1 MPTPFYHLSLAE
13 ELLTHPSLPEPI
25 SQFLRKAR
33 GEFMFGNTAPDVQVI
48 SGQSRQETHFFNLP
62 ILEGDQPAWE
72 GIFVKYPQLSP
83 GRNLPVPQAA
93 FLAGYLCHL
102 QADWFWVKDI
112 FTPFF
117 GPRCSWGTFRQ
128 RLYYHNVLRAY
139 LDMRI
144 LPVLPGGMDACLSQ
158 VEPMSWIPFVADR
171 YLEQWRD
178 FLYPQLQPGA
188 NIQTVEVFSSRQGI
202 SPPEYYALLASEN
215 RMQQE
220 IFVHFPREL
229 VHNYR
234 QHVLDENM
242 HLLSDSMAF
251 SLHPIDTPHKGEMF
265 HGVQL

>member
-1 MPTPFYHLSLAE
+1 
-13 ELLTHPSLPEPI
+13 
-25 SQFLRKAR
+25 
-33 GEFMFGNTAPDVQVI
+33 MFGNTAPDVQVV

-72 GIFVKYPQLSP
+72 EIFIIYPQLKP
-83 GRNLPVPQAA
+83 TGNLPAPQAA

-112 FTPFF
+112 FAPFF

-139 LDMRI
+139 LDLRI
-144 LPVLPGGMDACLSQ
+144 LPELPRGMDTRLSQ
-158 VEPMSWIPFVADR
+158 VEPKSWIPFIADR
-171 YLEQWRD
+171 YFEQWRD

-202 SPPEYYALLASEN
+202 SPPEYYALLASES

-220 IFVHFPREL
+220 IFVHFPLEL
-229 VHNYR
+229 VQNYR

-251 SLHPIDTPHKGEMF
+251 SLHPIDIPHKGKMF
-265 HGVQL
+265 QGVQL